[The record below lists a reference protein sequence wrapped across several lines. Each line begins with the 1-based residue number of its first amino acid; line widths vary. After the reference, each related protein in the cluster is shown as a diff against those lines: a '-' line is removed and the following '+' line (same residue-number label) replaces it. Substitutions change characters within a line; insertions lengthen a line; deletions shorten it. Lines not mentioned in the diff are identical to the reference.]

1 MNGESPPPRAL
12 YILSFLATIL
22 VIVQVILT
30 TQGA

>member
-1 MNGESPPPRAL
+1 MSPEAPPPRTL

>member
-1 MNGESPPPRAL
+1 MNRESPPPRLL

>member
-1 MNGESPPPRAL
+1 MSAVPRPRRTL
-12 YILSFLATIL
+12 YILSFVATIL

>member
-1 MNGESPPPRAL
+1 MNRQSPPPRAL
-12 YILSFLATIL
+12 YILSFLAMIV

>member
-1 MNGESPPPRAL
+1 VNHPAPPPRAL
-12 YILSFLATIL
+12 YILSLLATIV

>member
-1 MNGESPPPRAL
+1 VNDHRPSQRTL

>member
-1 MNGESPPPRAL
+1 MSDQSPPPRML
-12 YILSFLATIL
+12 YILSFLAMIV

>member
-1 MNGESPPPRAL
+1 MSPESQPPRTL